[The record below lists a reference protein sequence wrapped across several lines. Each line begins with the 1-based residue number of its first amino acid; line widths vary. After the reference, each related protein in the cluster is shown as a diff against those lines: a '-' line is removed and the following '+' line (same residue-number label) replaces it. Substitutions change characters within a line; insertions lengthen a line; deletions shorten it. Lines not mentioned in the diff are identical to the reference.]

1 MQRVPTETDRP
12 PDGRNTADAITQ
24 KQPPDSLAQA
34 RLKSRNKSV
43 PYCYK

>member
-34 RLKSRNKSV
+34 RLKSRNNSKS
-43 PYCYK
+43 YCYE

>member
-24 KQPPDSLAQA
+24 KQPPDSLAQVP
-34 RLKSRNKSV
+34 RKSCNNSES
-43 PYCYK
+43 YCYE